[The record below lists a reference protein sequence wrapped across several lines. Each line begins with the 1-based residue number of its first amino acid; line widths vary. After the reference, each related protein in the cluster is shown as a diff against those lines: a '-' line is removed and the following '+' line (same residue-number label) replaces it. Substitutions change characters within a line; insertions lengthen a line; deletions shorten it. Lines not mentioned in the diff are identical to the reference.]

1 MKLSEEFHFKDDGTL
16 LHVEKFSHS
25 AAFSAAEQA
34 RAIKQHTGG
43 KLLDFVSGESTPQYS
58 YPLWLEQKWSQ
69 TWGVRLDDPAFED
82 VVQLELNSGRWE
94 KFRI

>member
-1 MKLSEEFHFKDDGTL
+1 MKISEEFHFKDDGTL

-34 RAIKQHTGG
+34 RAVKEHTGG
-43 KLLDFVSGESTPQYS
+43 KLLDFVSKESTPQYS

-69 TWGVRLDDPAFED
+69 AWGVRMDDPAFDD
-82 VVQLELNSGRWE
+82 VVQMELNSGKYE
-94 KFRI
+94 HFRI